1 MTQEIKTALLAKV
14 ADTLKNVGINNDDER
29 RGMPLQA
36 GQTLHPVVNSEADIK
51 TQTIPASRGQAERT
65 FLYVDTEEGVRLTPT
80 QITRRGS
87 GISFNAN
94 TIAGAFAEWIG
105 RVADAK
111 RYSLTVENMFS
122 RPGNG
127 GNMQHS
133 AVFSES
139 IEN

>member
-1 MTQEIKTALLAKV
+1 MTQEVKTELLAKV
-14 ADTLKNVGINNDDER
+14 ADTLKNVGIDANAER

-36 GQTLHPVVNSEADIK
+36 GQTLHPIITGADDIK
-51 TQTIPASRGQAERT
+51 TQTIPAGNGQPERT

-87 GISFNAN
+87 GIQFNAT
-94 TIAGAFAEWIG
+94 TIAGAFNEWVE

-111 RYSLTVENMFS
+111 RYSLNVSAVFS
-122 RPGNG
+122 RPGNN

-133 AVFSES
+133 GVFSEN

>member
-1 MTQEIKTALLAKV
+1 MEQNIKTALMAKV
-14 ADTLKNVGINNDDER
+14 AATLENVGINGTDER

-36 GQTLHPVVNSEADIK
+36 GQTLHPIVTSEDDIH

-87 GISFNAN
+87 GLKFNAN
-94 TIAGAFAEWIG
+94 TIAGAFTEWIE

-111 RYSLTVENMFS
+111 RYSMTVENMYS

>member
-1 MTQEIKTALLAKV
+1 MEQKIKTALLAKV
-14 ADTLKNVGINNDDER
+14 ADTLQSVGFGGNDER

-36 GQTLHPVVNSEADIK
+36 GQTLHPIITSADDIH

-65 FLYVDTEEGVRLTPT
+65 FLYVDTQEGVRLTPT

-87 GISFNAN
+87 GVKLTAN
-94 TIAGAFAEWIG
+94 TITGAFTEWVE

-111 RYSLTVENMFS
+111 KYSLTVENVFS

-139 IEN
+139 VEN

>member
-1 MTQEIKTALLAKV
+1 MEQNIKTALMAKV
-14 ADTLKNVGINNDDER
+14 ATTLSSVGIGGNDER

-36 GQTLHPVVNSEADIK
+36 GQTLHPIITSEDDIH
-51 TQTIPASRGQAERT
+51 TQTIPASRGQVERT

-87 GISFNAN
+87 GIKFNAN
-94 TIAGAFAEWIG
+94 TIAGAFTEWIE